1 MTMLAEIQG
10 QEIGITLG
18 FSIRIETES
27 GVVMFGAA
35 QAITA
40 DGASVK
46 FRKFWDE
53 NMHRAYGDIKTL
65 RARPDAGA
73 LGLGKTCMVTLIR

>member
-1 MTMLAEIQG
+1 MTMLMEIQG
-10 QEIGITLG
+10 QELGITLG
-18 FSIRIETES
+18 FSIRIETEK

-35 QAITA
+35 QATTA
-40 DGASVK
+40 DGAAVK